1 MIRIHFIF
9 YPQPYTIGWASYKFK
24 EDLEVANKSR
34 LQCLSSIIAGW
45 MGGLFSGFENRDCY

>member
-1 MIRIHFIF
+1 LGG
-9 YPQPYTIGWASYKFK
+9 QASKFK